1 MMLGLNV
8 DGVEDVCWVSQRASC
23 CPVIC
28 SAIRRCDADDGENV
42 DEDDDGDGDNGDG
55 DADEGGDD
63 EECNVGEGD
72 DGDGDIT
79 ERCHSLKVGIC
90 REDIRQANWI
100 NCMMTKIHEGHEGK
114 WSKTKVKAKS
124 PP

>member
-1 MMLGLNV
+1 MPTVLNFIGDDV
-8 DGVEDVCWVSQRASC
+8 DDV
-23 CPVIC
+23 
-28 SAIRRCDADDGENV
+28 DDNDGGDGDYGGDDGG
-42 DEDDDGDGDNGDG
+42 DGDGD
-55 DADEGGDD
+55 GDD